1 MSVCF
6 LVQLRKRLLFF
17 ALKMAA
23 RLSEEDTTAYLGH
36 LFFDLLRVQHLKETA
51 AKKIARGDFSGEELQ
66 ELMQDAKELDL
77 ALGWKIRGFI
87 AVYPEITGEEAVQRI
102 RSIRFFQDT
111 RNRRIRPSALDL
123 MRQRFN
129 ENIE

>member
-1 MSVCF
+1 
-6 LVQLRKRLLFF
+6 
-17 ALKMAA
+17 MAA
-23 RLSEEDTTAYLGH
+23 RFPEDQTNRYLGH
-36 LFFDLLRVQHLKETA
+36 LFFDLLRVQDLQKTA

-87 AVYPEITGEEAVQRI
+87 AVYPEITGEEAVRRI
-102 RSIRFFQDT
+102 MSILAFQET
-111 RNRRIRPSALDL
+111 RNRRISRSALDL